1 MSASLPSL
9 AFAGLGLMGV
19 PMCRR
24 LLAAGYPLAVWN
36 RSPGKRELLAA
47 EGAKA
52 AEVPAELAA
61 DAEILMLCLADTAAV
76 REVVF
81 GAGGIVENARPG
93 QLLVDFSSAEPAATR
108 EMAAELEA
116 RCGVRWVDAPVSGGT
131 PGAESGSLAIMAGG
145 RAADIERLRPVL
157 SRLGQRLT
165 RMGEV
170 GAGQVTKVCNQ
181 MIVACN
187 ALVIAEVVALA
198 ERAGVDASLL
208 VAGLRQG
215 AAALAGGF
223 ADSKPLQILAPQMA
237 ESRYEPVKWHVRTL
251 LKDLDTAVK
260 LSREQGAATPMSGL
274 AAQLMRLHGS
284 QGNLERDPA
293 TLVEQY
299 RTGAE

>member
-1 MSASLPSL
+1 MSSPLPNL

-19 PMCRR
+19 PMSRR
-24 LLAAGYPLAVWN
+24 LLAAGYPLTAWN
-36 RSPGKRELLAA
+36 RSAGKRELLAA
-47 EGAKA
+47 EGAKTVDAPA
-52 AEVPAELAA
+52 ALCAE
-61 DAEILMLCLADTAAV
+61 AEIVMLCLADTAAV

-81 GAGGIVENARPG
+81 GVGGIVEGARAG
-93 QLLVDFSSAEPAATR
+93 QLLVDFSSLEPAATR

-116 RCGVRWVDAPVSGGT
+116 RTGMRWVDAPVSGGT
-131 PGAESGSLAIMAGG
+131 PGAEAGTLAIMAGG
-145 RAADIERLRPVL
+145 RVEDIDRVRPVL
-157 SRLGQRLT
+157 EHLGQRLT
-165 RMGEV
+165 RMGDV

-198 ERAGVDASLL
+198 EKSGVDASLI
-208 VAGLRQG
+208 AP
-215 AAALAGGF
+215 ALAGGF

-237 ESRYEPVKWHVRTL
+237 ESSFEPVKWHVRTL

-260 LSREQGAATPMSGL
+260 LSREEGSATPMSGL

-299 RTGAE
+299 RPTQEFNS

>member
-1 MSASLPSL
+1 MTATLPAL
-9 AFAGLGLMGV
+9 AFAGIGLMGL
-19 PMCRR
+19 PMTRR
-24 LLAAGYPLAVWN
+24 LLAAGYPLTLWN
-36 RSPGKRELLAA
+36 RTPDKCAPLLEL
-47 EGAKA
+47 GAHRV
-52 AEVPAELAA
+52 ENPAELCR
-61 DAEILMLCLADTAAV
+61 DASVVMLCLANTEVV

-81 GAGGIVENARPG
+81 GPGGIVAGARPG
-93 QLLVDFSSAEPAATR
+93 QLLVDFSSLEPAATR

-116 RCGVRWVDAPVSGGT
+116 RTGMRWVDAPVSGGT
-131 PGAESGSLAIMAGG
+131 PGAEAGTLAIMAGG
-145 RAADIERLRPVL
+145 REEDVERVRPVL
-157 SRLGQRLT
+157 AHLGQRLT

-198 ERAGVDASLL
+198 ERSGVDASLI
-208 VAGLRQG
+208 AQ
-215 AAALAGGF
+215 ALAGGF

-237 ESRYEPVKWHVRTL
+237 ASQFEPIKWHVRTL

-260 LSREQGAATPMSGL
+260 LSREQGSATPMSGL

-293 TLVEQY
+293 TLVELLREQCP
-299 RTGAE
+299 